1 MVNFCAGSGILFSV
15 AAVVLIIFGQIG
27 QLSTAT
33 VTRNLRIVSI
43 NVAGFGEAI
52 GEVTNNGGN
61 NLTDLYN
68 KDTPYFT
75 KNPAGPGPHDG
86 LRQNYEFGLWNY
98 CATNG
103 PVGSAPR
110 SYCTSRG
117 FGSTIQP
124 AVILEQDIPERF
136 VPALRRALPETVFTA
151 DSYLGTY
158 TKAATYLIFIGSIA
172 AALVML
178 IGLIAQRFAFFL
190 GSLLA
195 LLSFLSLAVGL
206 VIYTVIFSR
215 VIAGINTATIQGTK
229 VGITVSYGYSLW
241 ILWAAAGVMLLS
253 ILPFAIACCTG
264 RHDKGKEVV
273 YTGTGKETY

>member
-27 QLSTAT
+27 QLSTST

-43 NVAGFGEAI
+43 DVSGLGEAI
-52 GEVTNNGGN
+52 GEVTNNGAN

-68 KDTPYFT
+68 QNTPYYV
-75 KNPAGPGPHDG
+75 KDPVGPGRHDG
-86 LRQNYEFGLWNY
+86 LRKVYEFGLWNY
-98 CATNG
+98 CSTNG
-103 PVGSAPR
+103 AVGSSPR
-110 SYCTSRG
+110 SYCTRRG

-124 AVILEQDIPERF
+124 AIVLQQDIPERF
-136 VPALRRALPETVFTA
+136 APALTQVLPDSVFTA
-151 DSYLGTY
+151 DAYLGTY
-158 TKAATYLIFIGSIA
+158 TKAATYLIFVGSIA

-206 VIYTVIFSR
+206 VIYTVIISR
-215 VIAGINTATIQGTK
+215 VISSIDSATVQG
-229 VGITVSYGYSLW
+229 VDLGVSVSYGYSLW
-241 ILWAAAGVMLLS
+241 ILWAATGVMLLS

-264 RHDKGKEVV
+264 RHDKGKEVYV
-273 YTGTGKETY
+273 PKESY